1 VLKIEHG
8 GLAISVEIPA
18 GMALGEIADAFIQL
32 AFAVVAELYGS
43 GATTEDLGGG
53 NPAMELFRAENCMR
67 SVWRAIQK
75 GSFEVDDADT
85 H

>member
-1 VLKIEHG
+1 MLRIERA

-18 GMALGEIADAFIQL
+18 GMALGEIVDAFIQL

-43 GATTEDLGGG
+43 GATEDLGAG
-53 NPAMELFRAENCMR
+53 NPAMELFRAESCMR